1 MGGISPDKKEGY
13 KIPSIDR
20 DICGYDMLAY
30 YYVSWALAMPDKVN
44 QLGLPFDTAYQ
55 NALDLFTLASPTSK
69 FLSPLR
75 GFVARSARRGRGR
88 WLTASCAH
96 DVRLQMVTIVSASCE

>member
-1 MGGISPDKKEGY
+1 MGSISPDKQDGY

-20 DICGYDMLAY
+20 DFCGYDMLAY

-75 GFVARSARRGRGR
+75 GFVAP
-88 WLTASCAH
+88 
-96 DVRLQMVTIVSASCE
+96 